1 MVQAAAVRFEDQA
14 GYNATVLDGAH
25 ITHPVALF
33 AAGPT
38 GVTAAGV
45 LAGLGSAAGAVILA
59 GLALY
64 WRRLPL
70 LRGYQPNAAIAAA
83 ARRFQSGVVNDY
95 VTWTVLGLACLGGVL
110 TLVIRLP
117 GQRRRISRTWRGVIP
132 LGTSLALA
140 RPVGVVG
147 VRSRGQERGQES
159 AARGENE
166 EPGTS
171 PGASP
176 AIRRST

>member
-1 MVQAAAVRFEDQA
+1 M
-14 GYNATVLDGAH
+14 
-25 ITHPVALF
+25 ALF

-95 VTWTVLGLACLGGVL
+95 VTWAVLGLACLGGVL
-110 TLVIRLP
+110 ALVIRLP
-117 GQRRRISRTWRGVIP
+117 SGPEQRPAG
-132 LGTSLALA
+132 LA

-147 VRSRGQERGQES
+147 VRSQPPRVRTK
-159 AARGENE
+159 ARDQA
-166 EPGTS
+166 P
-171 PGASP
+171 AHRR